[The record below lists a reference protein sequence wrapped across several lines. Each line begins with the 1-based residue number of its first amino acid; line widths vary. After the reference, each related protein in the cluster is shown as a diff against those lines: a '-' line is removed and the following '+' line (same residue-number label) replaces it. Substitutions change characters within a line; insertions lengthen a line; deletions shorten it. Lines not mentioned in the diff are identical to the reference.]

1 MTLHPLASD
10 ENFSLKNYQFTV
22 IQSFSPL
29 PYSYYENKNTFHRH
43 GVKQRYSRRCGVAW
57 LGNPVNTMHIHLLS
71 KLLIV
76 SVMVLLN
83 NFCWQQGIGHTFT
96 EFWAESI
103 LDASLHPDF
112 YQMAASKRGVFYMR

>member
-1 MTLHPLASD
+1 MTLHPFALN
-10 ENFSLKNYQFTV
+10 ENFSLKYYQFTV

-29 PYSYYENKNTFHRH
+29 PHSYYENKNTFHTQS
-43 GVKQRYSRRCGVAW
+43 VKQRSSRRCGVAR
-57 LGNPVNTMHIHLLS
+57 LGNHVNIMHIHLLS
-71 KLLIV
+71 KLLNV
-76 SVMVLLN
+76 SVILLLK

-112 YQMAASKRGVFYMR
+112 YPMTALK